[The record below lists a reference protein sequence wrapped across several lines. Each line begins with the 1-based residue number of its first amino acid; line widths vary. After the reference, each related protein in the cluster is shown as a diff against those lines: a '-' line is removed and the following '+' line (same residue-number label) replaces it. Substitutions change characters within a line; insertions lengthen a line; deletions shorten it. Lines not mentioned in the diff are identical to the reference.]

1 MQEGGSALSA
11 KDLDDLLGSNRARW
25 AELAIIDAGL
35 RNNWE
40 PPYIPSEDRSNLAME
55 YNELIRRSELN
66 ILPLVVDAMV
76 DRLKV
81 VGFRNKPSS
90 SKSDKTVWGWWQ
102 KSHLDQR
109 QVLVH
114 RDAAALRDG
123 FVLVIPGGTD
133 NVPTFQP
140 ESPLTMAVEQDPY
153 NPMRIIRAAKQAG
166 DRAWEYTEDAIITY
180 ELNGGPGGR
189 WKEVDFL
196 EHAAG
201 ECPVVRFPNQLDS
214 LGRSMSEVEPVLPVQ
229 RRIHQS
235 IMDRLLLQRSQ
246 AWRQRWVS
254 GIVVDRDE
262 DGKPLNPF
270 KVGADRL
277 LVGDNPDVKFGEFQQ
292 ADLTGLLRAVD
303 DDIRAVALITR
314 TPPHYLPGSSISNIS
329 AEALTALEAA
339 LEARVAERKMLWG
352 ESWETAMRIGGAM
365 VGRVIDDSAE
375 VIWADLELRSDA
387 QRVDA
392 ATKLSSIGVP
402 LEFLL
407 ERLSLSPQEIERIL
421 AAAAKQAA
429 AEAKAQAAAFGVD
442 GLESDQPVMGGQG
455 GDSNADPKQG

>member
-1 MQEGGSALSA
+1 MQKGGSTLSA
-11 KDLDDLLGSNRARW
+11 KDLDDLLGSNRQRW

-35 RNNWE
+35 RNKWE
-40 PPYIPSEDRSNLAME
+40 PPYIPSEDRSNLAAE

-90 SKSDKTVWGWWQ
+90 AKSDKTVWGWWQ
-102 KSHLDQR
+102 TSHLDQR

-123 FVLVIPGGTD
+123 FLLVYPDGDIPR
-133 NVPTFQP
+133 FQP
-140 ESPLTMAVEQDPY
+140 ESPLTMAVEQDPF
-153 NPMRIIRAAKQAG
+153 NPMRIVRAAKQAG
-166 DRAWEYTEDAIITY
+166 NRAWEYTEDAIITY
-180 ELNGGPGGR
+180 EMGGGRGGR
-189 WKEVDFL
+189 WKEISRI
-196 EHAAG
+196 EHAGGA
-201 ECPVVRFPNQLDS
+201 CPVVRFPNQLDS
-214 LGRSMSEVEPVLPVQ
+214 MGRSMSEVEPVMPVQ

-254 GIVVDRDE
+254 GIVVDRDDE
-262 DGKPLNPF
+262 GRPLNPF

-292 ADLTGLLRAVD
+292 ADLSGLLRAVD

-352 ESWETAMRIGGAM
+352 EAWESAMRVGGAM
-365 VGRVIDDSAE
+365 VGREIDDSAE

-392 ATKLSSIGVP
+392 ATKLASIGVP

-407 ERLSLSPQEIERIL
+407 ERLSLSPQEIERIM

-429 AEAKAQAAAFGVD
+429 EEAKAQAAAFGVD
-442 GLESDQPVMGGQG
+442 GVESNQPVMGGQDG
-455 GDSNADPKQG
+455 NGNSQPPRG

>member
-1 MQEGGSALSA
+1 MSAE
-11 KDLDDLLGSNRARW
+11 DLDDLLGRNRARW
-25 AELAIIDAGL
+25 QELAVIDAGL
-35 RNNWE
+35 RNDWE
-40 PPYIPSEDRSNLAME
+40 PPYIPSEDRSSLAAE

-81 VGFRNKPSS
+81 VGFRNDPSDA
-90 SKSDKTVWGWWQ
+90 KSDSEVWGWWQ
-102 KSHLDQR
+102 RSHMDQR

-114 RDAAALRDG
+114 RDAASLRDG
-123 FVLVIPGGTD
+123 FVLV
-133 NVPTFQP
+133 VPDGDAPRFQP
-140 ESPLTMAVEQDPY
+140 ESPLTMAIEQDPY
-153 NPMRIIRAAKQAG
+153 NPMRIVRAAKQAG
-166 DRAWEYTEDAIITY
+166 DKAWEYTEEAIVSY
-180 ELNGGPGGR
+180 ELSNGRGGR
-189 WKEVDFL
+189 WKEVGRV

-201 ECPVVRFPNQLDS
+201 QCPVIRFPNQLDS
-214 LGRSMSEVEPVLPVQ
+214 LGRSMSEVEPILPVQ

-277 LVGDNPDVKFGEFQQ
+277 LVGDSPDVKFGEFQQ

-352 ESWETAMRIGGAM
+352 ESWEAAMRVGGAM
-365 VGRVIDDSAE
+365 VGREIDDEAE

-392 ATKLSSIGVP
+392 ATKLASIGVP

-407 ERLSLSPQEIERIL
+407 ERLSLSPQEIERIM
-421 AAAAKQAA
+421 AAAEKQAA
-429 AEAKAQAAAFGVD
+429 KEAKAQAAAFGVD
-442 GLESDQPVMGGQG
+442 GLEAAAAQQGQVDR
-455 GDSNADPKQG
+455 GDADAAAG

>member
-1 MQEGGSALSA
+1 MSA
-11 KDLDDLLGSNRARW
+11 KDLDNLLGANQARW
-25 AELAIIDAGL
+25 RELAVIDDGL
-35 RNNWE
+35 RNQWE
-40 PPYIPSEDRSNLAME
+40 PPYIPSEDRSNLALE

-66 ILPLVVDAMV
+66 ILPLVIDAMV

-81 VGFRNKPSS
+81 VGFRNKPSD
-90 SKSDKTVWGWWQ
+90 SKSDKDVWGWWQ

-123 FVLVIPGGTD
+123 FVLVTPDGD
-133 NVPTFQP
+133 APHFQP
-140 ESPLTMAVEQDPY
+140 ESPLTMAIEQDPY
-153 NPMRIIRAAKQAG
+153 NPMRIVRAAKQYG
-166 DRAWEYTEDAIITY
+166 DKAWEYTEDAIISY

-189 WKEVDFL
+189 WKEVEFL

-214 LGRSMSEVEPVLPVQ
+214 MGRSMSEVEPVLPVQ

-254 GIVVDRDE
+254 GIVVDRDDE
-262 DGKPLNPF
+262 GKPLNPF

-277 LVGDNPDVKFGEFQQ
+277 LVGDSPDVKFGEFQQ

-352 ESWETAMRIGGAM
+352 ESWESAMRIGGRMA
-365 VGRVIDDSAE
+365 GREIDDSAE
-375 VIWADLELRSDA
+375 VIWADLELRSDS

-392 ATKLSSIGVP
+392 ATKLASIGVP

-421 AAAAKQAA
+421 KAAEKQAA
-429 AEAKAQAAAFGVD
+429 KDAKAQAAAFGVD
-442 GLESDQPVMGGQG
+442 GMEQAPAPQDGTDGSD
-455 GDSNADPKQG
+455 ADPSAG